1 MLRRRIAVLLAAVFM
16 LAAAVPALA
25 YEQKAVTI
33 HYDGISLKLD
43 GEYLTPKD
51 AAGATVSPFV
61 LSGTT
66 YLPIRAVASALGL
79 GVEWEQETQTIH
91 LTSGAEADRT
101 PGEDNTEDRYVDAVL
116 NYPGITIYL
125 DGEKLEPRD
134 VTGAVVDP
142 FVISGTTYL
151 PIRAVAS
158 ALGLGVD
165 WDGVTK
171 TVLLYSDPQ
180 QGQPEPQE
188 TPEISESP
196 LGELTGTG
204 YTNTF
209 FGVQFA
215 PPAGWTM
222 AEAEDFAE
230 AARELTED
238 GSAEFTLAESGLLS
252 EVSLSIGNPELPA
265 DLPTDPETF
274 YPALAALLE
283 EEDGFSLSDITGLEN
298 VRLTV
303 EVTKFAGQDAVR
315 LHIEAPLP
323 LEGLDLGLTMYS
335 ELIFLWKAPYMMM
348 IQTMGMD
355 QAGFEAA
362 LNGFSAIS

>member
-1 MLRRRIAVLLAAVFM
+1 
-16 LAAAVPALA
+16 
-25 YEQKAVTI
+25 
-33 HYDGISLKLD
+33 
-43 GEYLTPKD
+43 
-51 AAGATVSPFV
+51 
-61 LSGTT
+61 
-66 YLPIRAVASALGL
+66 
-79 GVEWEQETQTIH
+79 
-91 LTSGAEADRT
+91 
-101 PGEDNTEDRYVDAVL
+101 
-116 NYPGITIYL
+116 
-125 DGEKLEPRD
+125 
-134 VTGAVVDP
+134 
-142 FVISGTTYL
+142 
-151 PIRAVAS
+151 
-158 ALGLGVD
+158 
-165 WDGVTK
+165 
-171 TVLLYSDPQ
+171 
-180 QGQPEPQE
+180 
-188 TPEISESP
+188 
-196 LGELTGTG
+196 
-204 YTNTF
+204 
-209 FGVQFA
+209 
-215 PPAGWTM
+215 M